1 MVAHF
6 CSTAK
11 SHRPDRFA
19 VIGELVMF
27 FAMRRSF
34 LFLLFLAGATSVCA
48 GTSNYLSFLDAFPSQ
63 IGGVPEGYAVA
74 GEMNAGQRAA
84 QTGAGRVVGQTTAL
98 KGSPA
103 LGNSYW
109 PAIGSL
115 FQGGARPDPAAV
127 LGNVFTYGFT
137 GSPYSP
143 SAPNYGDF
151 PAPSEATPTAAGGFA
166 FWAQDFESHGLSDPG
181 EAAQAYAAAMG
192 VLWAARTW
200 YDGHGG
206 SSMKIIPVFDS
217 WLLKSLDYDM
227 DAALANLS
235 GLGLQAIP
243 KQADG
248 SDYNFMSLLHHNGLI
263 DGFIGEQYNLKT
275 VGSFTADTA
284 PFYDDPQGDVP
295 YVILSARFNPEQVS
309 ADNPESSPPWTSH
322 YDDGGGELPFQAG
335 VYWFDQEID
344 AAGNAYIQS
353 NLLPEFQI
361 ADELGFVVPEP
372 STYALLVLGAAGAG
386 APRARDRR

>member
-1 MVAHF
+1 LAGF
-6 CSTAK
+6 G
-11 SHRPDRFA
+11 RFA
-19 VIGELVMF
+19 LLAAVK
-27 FAMRRSF
+27 RRF
-34 LFLLFLAGATSVCA
+34 LSLLFLFAATNVSPGA
-48 GTSNYLSFLDAFPSQ
+48 SNYLYFLDAFPSQ

-74 GEMNAGQRAA
+74 GEMNATQRAA

-98 KGSPA
+98 NGSPA
-103 LGNSYW
+103 QGNSYW
-109 PAIGSL
+109 PAVGSL
-115 FQGGARPDPAAV
+115 FQGGARPDPGAV
-127 LGNVFTYGFT
+127 LSSAFTYGFT

-151 PAPSEATPTAAGGFA
+151 PAPAEATPTAAGGFA

-181 EAAQAYAAAMG
+181 EAARAYAAVIG

-200 YDGHGG
+200 YDDHGG
-206 SSMKIIPVFDS
+206 SAMKIVPVFDS

-227 DAALANLS
+227 DAALANVS
-235 GLGLQAIP
+235 GLGLRAIP

-248 SDYNFMSLLHHNGLI
+248 RDYNFMSLLHHNGLI

-275 VGSFTADTA
+275 VGTFTADTA
-284 PFYDDPQGDVP
+284 PFYDDPLGDVP

-353 NLLPEFQI
+353 NLVPEFQI
-361 ADELGFVVPEP
+361 ADELEFAVPEP
-372 STYALLVLGAAGAG
+372 STYALLALAAAGAG
-386 APRARDRR
+386 AHLLRRRCQAGKRRGV